1 MDIMYII
8 SNFESDYCTSDKK
21 KKEKEKINYN
31 YIFIQSL

>member
-21 KKEKEKINYN
+21 KKRKGKDK
-31 YIFIQSL
+31 L